1 MVRYTSKGVKKMS
14 GEEEKENLEAFGRIQ
29 VLEGGEITE
38 VLIKG
43 QIYMRWLSNDEAARR
58 MAVSQLYETGK
69 GTQEEIAR
77 AFGIHIN
84 SVYNYVNS
92 YKADGIKGLVN
103 EASGPKEAWKITA
116 GVKFKILE
124 VAFRNRRMA
133 LEEITEVLEK
143 RWKEKISINSV
154 RRVLIE
160 AGVIDEKVRENGREE
175 EQGELFEDGE
185 FSLGYNNI
193 CGDDSEGLGN
203 KLDVIDEE
211 RILDIEEE
219 VKDRR
224 GYSKSQRMYIDRL
237 ERDSAEINIEKGDYS
252 AYAGGLLFL
261 PLLKR
266 YDYISL
272 IKRIIKIKTQEGY
285 SLEELSKTLFYY
297 DVFGFSSVEN
307 FKTVYSEEFGIL
319 IGKSS
324 APSIYTIRR
333 FMEKVRGLKC
343 GERLMEEFGKGYLK
357 SGLVKWGVL
366 YIDEHFLPYHGVQ
379 TITMGW
385 FTVRNK
391 PLKGGCNFLSVDEE
405 YNPFIFLVRP
415 SSEDLVEKI
424 PELIK
429 KAKVL
434 AKESGIVDDKL
445 TVIFDR
451 EGYSAELFREL
462 SDEKSESCAKFISW
476 AKYADTWVNEYKEEE
491 FSNKVMVKYKVQE
504 GDKVEYFETERQMS
518 KYGKIRAIVIMSGR
532 KKQRTAIYTNDKKS
546 SAEEIINLI
555 CTRWGQENLHK
566 ALKANHYIDYFPGKG
581 LYDSDEVEEQP
592 MVGNREVR
600 ELKQERA
607 AQLTKL
613 NKLKVSVA
621 DKVLNLREQKEIKEE
636 ETEMVCEITSTEAK
650 ITLINEKID
659 KLPKEIKFE
668 EAHNG
673 TKLYDLDYEKKRF
686 LDSIKIFSYHMQKQM
701 CAMLLNYYDKKKEI
715 WPAMRM
721 IVNRGGNV
729 RLEKGKLV
737 VRLKRFSDPEID
749 NAARHLCED
758 LNRMSPV
765 TLDKFQLPMRYE
777 VV

>member
-1 MVRYTSKGVKKMS
+1 MMWDVCDPAGRKTAVVELHELGLATKEELAGAFEINVK
-14 GEEEKENLEAFGRIQ
+14 
-29 VLEGGEITE
+29 T
-38 VLIKG
+38 
-43 QIYMRWLSNDEAARR
+43 
-58 MAVSQLYETGK
+58 
-69 GTQEEIAR
+69 
-77 AFGIHIN
+77 
-84 SVYNYVNS
+84 VYNYVT
-92 YKADGIKGLVN
+92 AFRAGGIKGLIEEVK
-103 EASGPKEAWKITA
+103 GPKESWKIVPEIR
-116 GVKFKILE
+116 GKILRIFLREGIKDLAGIQGRLKELWNKE
-124 VAFRNRRMA
+124 VS
-133 LEEITEVLEK
+133 LE
-143 RWKEKISINSV
+143 SI
-154 RRVLIE
+154 RQILIE
-160 AGVIDEKVRENGREE
+160 NGFINGGNKGGCGGGSKECA
-175 EQGELFEDGE
+175 ELFEDSLNKGQMEICFYEGEENAAESFNASEISDKKALREEEKKGNEKASIYSRAQRIYLDELEQSLGE
-185 FSLGYNNI
+185 FT
-193 CGDDSEGLGN
+193 
-203 KLDVIDEE
+203 
-211 RILDIEEE
+211 
-219 VKDRR
+219 
-224 GYSKSQRMYIDRL
+224 
-237 ERDSAEINIEKGDYS
+237 IEKGKYS
-252 AYAGGLLFL
+252 VYAGGLLFA

-266 YDYISL
+266 YDYIST
-272 IKRIIKIKTQEGY
+272 IRRAIEIKTQEGY
-285 SLEELSKTLFYY
+285 SLDELSKTLFYY

-324 APSIYTIRR
+324 SPSIYTIRR
-333 FMEKVRGLKC
+333 FMEKVRELKC
-343 GERLMEEFGKGYLK
+343 GEQLMEEFGKGYLK
-357 SGLVKWGVL
+357 SGLVRWGVL

-429 KAKVL
+429 KAKAI
-434 AKESGIVDDKL
+434 AKESGVVIDDKL

-491 FSNKVMVKYKVQE
+491 FKNKVMVKYKIQDS
-504 GDKVEYFETERQMS
+504 DKVEYFETERQMS

-532 KKQRTAIYTNDKKS
+532 KKQRTAIYTNDKES
-546 SAEEIINLI
+546 SAEELINLI

-592 MVGNREVR
+592 MVDNYEVR
-600 ELKQERA
+600 VLKQERA
-607 AQLTKL
+607 ALVARL
-613 NKLKVSVA
+613 NKLKVSIA
-621 DKVLNLREQKEIKEE
+621 DKILDSREKKEINWEEIKKEE
-636 ETEMVCEITSTEAK
+636 LEMMSDITGTEAE

-673 TKLYDLDYEKKRF
+673 TKLYELDYEKKRF

-701 CAMLLNYYDKKKEI
+701 CKLLLNYYDKKKEI

-749 NAARHLCED
+749 YAARHLCED
-758 LNRMSPV
+758 LNKMTPV
-765 TLDKFQLPMRYE
+765 TLDRFQLPMRYE
-777 VV
+777 VA